1 MNNGFGHRSK
11 SKQTNKQEEI
21 PSVAK
26 LNPEIAIKMF
36 GVLESENGH
45 VPSTNIKTPK
55 GH

>member
-1 MNNGFGHRSK
+1 MSNGFGHRSK
-11 SKQTNKQEEI
+11 SKQTNPEEI
-21 PSVAK
+21 VSGAK
-26 LNPEIAIKMF
+26 LNPEIAIKMQ